1 MIFPFSLQVY
11 PLDNYPQ
18 GKLETFERNYSHL
31 KRLQIKD
38 IKSIDERNSFDW
50 LMPICTRKLFQTEAV
65 FLHIVYWF
73 IIHLK
78 QFYVTHCDKGTKNF
92 EVKT

>member
-38 IKSIDERNSFDW
+38 IKSIEKKKKFVCLAMILQNSFK
-50 LMPICTRKLFQTEAV
+50 R
-65 FLHIVYWF
+65 
-73 IIHLK
+73 K
-78 QFYVTHCDKGTKNF
+78 QFFAHCLLVHHTPQAILCDPL
-92 EVKT
+92 